1 MYNHLEGSQ
10 SQFKHQP
17 LPLTDI
23 LRRKGKHRVVNSK
36 QGNQQQ
42 GGASQSP
49 VTTEGKNFN
58 AALQLATCVLIK
70 EESTENILLT
80 DFWEIRTLHN

>member
-10 SQFKHQP
+10 SQLKHQS

-23 LRRKGKHRVVNSK
+23 LRRKGEHRVVNSK
-36 QGNQQQ
+36 QGDQQQ

-49 VTTEGKNFN
+49 VTTEGENFN
-58 AALQLATCVLIK
+58 AALQLATCALIK
-70 EESTENILLT
+70 EENTEKI
-80 DFWEIRTLHN
+80 FC